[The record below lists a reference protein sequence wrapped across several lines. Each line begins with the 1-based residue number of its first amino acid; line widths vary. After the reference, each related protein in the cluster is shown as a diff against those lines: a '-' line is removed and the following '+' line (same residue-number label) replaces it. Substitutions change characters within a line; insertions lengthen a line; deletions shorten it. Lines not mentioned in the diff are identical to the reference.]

1 MSSTESKSKVQGE
14 GDYEAARRYR
24 KDVEEFVSKADVDKA
39 AHEAAPKSPAEKK
52 ELDDAERA
60 GLSRAK
66 SDDRED
72 HGMDDD
78 RSKVNRPGNPQRTS

>member
-1 MSSTESKSKVQGE
+1 MSNESKSKVQGE

-24 KDVEEFVSKADVDKA
+24 KEVEEFVEQADIDRA
-39 AHEAAPKSPAEKK
+39 AHEAAPKSPAEQK

-60 GLSRAK
+60 GRSHAK

-72 HGMDDD
+72 HGMDED
-78 RSKVNRPGNPQRTS
+78 RSGPNPRANPQRTS